1 LVYWA
6 NSKVKAEFTLV
17 SMTAQRV
24 ISRLAKRGFMLVSD
38 WFACILQFYPRFF
51 ERVYPEGNF
60 SYHHLWF
67 LAYLLVYSFLALP
80 LFAALRTERGGEFIR
95 RFAA

>member
-1 LVYWA
+1 
-6 NSKVKAEFTLV
+6 
-17 SMTAQRV
+17 
-24 ISRLAKRGFMLVSD
+24 
-38 WFACILQFYPRFF
+38 
-51 ERVYPEGNF
+51 VYPEGNF